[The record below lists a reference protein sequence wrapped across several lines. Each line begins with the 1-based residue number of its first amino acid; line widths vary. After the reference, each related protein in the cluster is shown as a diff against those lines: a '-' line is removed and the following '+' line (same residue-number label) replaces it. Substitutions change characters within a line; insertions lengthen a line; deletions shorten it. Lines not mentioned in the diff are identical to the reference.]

1 MTSTG
6 FIEPTSGCFARTGLP
21 GRERKGTHTMTTAK
35 SVDEPVPVTL
45 VERIT
50 RFLAREAAARAKA
63 RLPVSKT
70 RT

>member
-6 FIEPTSGCFARTGLP
+6 EASPATPMTFRR
-21 GRERKGTHTMTTAK
+21 RERKGTHTMTKAK
-35 SVDEPVPVTL
+35 SVDEPVPVRL
-45 VERIT
+45 VERIA
-50 RFLAREAAARAKA
+50 RFLAGETAARAKA